1 MNEINIKYVLNRGA
15 AGNKDCNQC
24 IRDVTTVNLSFSL
37 SFLAQKPDTLPS
49 VKED

>member
-1 MNEINIKYVLNRGA
+1 MNEINIKYVLNRG
-15 AGNKDCNQC
+15 GDKDCNQC